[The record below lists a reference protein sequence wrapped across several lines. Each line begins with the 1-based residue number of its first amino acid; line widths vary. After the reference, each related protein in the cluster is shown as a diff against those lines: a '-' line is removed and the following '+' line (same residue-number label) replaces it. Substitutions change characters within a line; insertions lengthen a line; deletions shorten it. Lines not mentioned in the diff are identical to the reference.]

1 MIKQETQNVEFKE
14 SWRDEYLKWICG
26 FANAQGGE
34 LYIGVRD
41 DGSVCGVEDAK
52 RLMEEIPNKTI
63 ALLGVVVDVDLL
75 AMEAHDVVRVR
86 VNAYSVPISFRGVY
100 HYRSGATKQEL
111 TGTALQDFLFRKT
124 GLSWDD
130 VACVGARIE
139 DIDERAVRYFLRHS
153 IESGRMPEDAADL
166 STRELLEGLG
176 LLTDHGQLKNAAVL
190 LFGRCPQRKFP
201 NEQFKIGRF
210 GADETDLLFQ
220 DQIEGN
226 ILQMADRVVEVL
238 RSKYMISPVSYRGL
252 TRVEKLEVPE
262 DALREAIFNA
272 IVHRN
277 YAGAHT
283 QMKIWNDRI
292 ELWNDGALPMG
303 LTVDRLA
310 QPHSSHP
317 RNRNIANV
325 FYRAG
330 FIEAWGRGISK
341 ITKGFETA
349 GLGKP
354 IFSESCGGMMIVL
367 KRNLGESLGKD
378 LGKEFGKELGKEL
391 PEKFVNLYNLLG
403 QNPTITQREIAK
415 QFKISEES
423 VRIHIKGLVQGG
435 FVRRVGGRK
444 TGHWEIVKAAT
455 IVQPSGESIQ
465 PQEGESIQPRTGETL
480 QPQAETLQVRVE
492 TLQPSAETL
501 QARLEAL
508 RGNSDIADIL
518 KRVKKHNRREDLN
531 AIIVGLCAVEPLQQ
545 IEVARLLGL
554 NEQYLRPIL
563 YKLVSPKGPLYYTI
577 PDMIHHPR
585 QAYTAHR
592 PEPKTE
598 GLGEGND

>member
-1 MIKQETQNVEFKE
+1 MIKRETQNVEFKE

-41 DGSVCGVEDAK
+41 DGSVCGVENAK
-52 RLMEEIPNKTI
+52 RLMEEIPNKTV

-75 AMEAHDVVRVR
+75 VIGAHDVVRVR

-111 TGTALQDFLFRKT
+111 TGSALQDFLFRKT

-130 VACVGARIE
+130 VACAGAKIE
-139 DIDERAVRYFLRHS
+139 DIDERTVRYFLRHS

-176 LLTDHGQLKNAAVL
+176 LLTDDGKLKNAAVL
-190 LFGRCPQRKFP
+190 LFGRHPQRIFP
-201 NEQFKIGRF
+201 SEQFKIGRF

-226 ILQMADRVVEVL
+226 ILQMADRVVDVL
-238 RSKYMISPVSYRGL
+238 RSKYLISPVSYRGL
-252 TRVEKLEVPE
+252 TRIEKLEVPE

-303 LTVDRLA
+303 LTVDQLA

-341 ITKGFETA
+341 ITKGFESA

-378 LGKEFGKELGKEL
+378 LGKDLGKEV

-403 QNPTITQREIAK
+403 RHPAITQRKIAR

-423 VRIHIKGLVQGG
+423 VRVHIKELVKGG

-444 TGHWEIVKAAT
+444 TGHWKIVKAGV
-455 IVQPSGESIQ
+455 IVQPSGVIVQ
-465 PQEGESIQPRTGETL
+465 PQGVIVQPQNGQTL
-480 QPQAETLQVRVE
+480 QPQGE

-501 QARLEAL
+501 QARLETL
-508 RGNSDIADIL
+508 RGNSDIANIL
-518 KRVKKHNRREDLN
+518 KLVKRHNRREDLN
-531 AIIVGLCAVEPLQQ
+531 ALIVKLCAVEPLQQ

-563 YKLVSPKGPLYYTI
+563 YKLVSPNGPLYYTI
-577 PDMIHHPR
+577 PDMVHHPR

-598 GLGEGND
+598 GLGEWND